1 MADMISTSTTFHA
14 NGKKHELAVVLR
26 YAPFVSGKNSEE
38 LALINENINL
48 FEYTNKLNGLM
59 MTGRIV
65 YDDNLGQLGKI
76 FSFPTVFCNF
86 IYHMLDQSKD
96 GDVGKEDVVEGTD
109 VSHTFLVDNMR
120 ILSRNG
126 NVIKY
131 EIKLVS
137 SFWLNFTQHVSYTTY
152 PGEKRVTD
160 IVKDIFDKAGLPTN
174 KKTFDDLKSSTS
186 IQYISG
192 GSETPISAF
201 SYLMKRSFY
210 IYENRDKSLKF
221 IVYDDQKNEF
231 RLFDLISDSYYLGQF
246 PVIINPTHSA
256 LEGLLQASDV
266 EMRSVVKGGNTD
278 GMFSMS
284 PRKFFTYDIGPGA
297 SGEIKPF
304 DVKAEDITQFID
316 NKSPDNQFPQRYDP
330 IMKAPTYLRTGSEWG
345 NDEDIYAEMVNTF
358 MNVDALI
365 VNIDGDPRHKPASVF
380 TLELRDK
387 DNAIEGEEV
396 SSLKDQK
403 TRYMQLRGSWI
414 STSVR
419 HIIVPRDDVLGGKV
433 RSNVCLSR
441 NFVNK
446 EEEKT

>member
-1 MADMISTSTTFHA
+1 MADTTTATTTFQA

-26 YAPFVSGKNSEE
+26 YAPYVSGKNSEE
-38 LALINENINL
+38 IALVNENINL

-65 YDDNLGQLGKI
+65 YDDNRGQLGKI
-76 FSFPTVFCNF
+76 FSFPTVFCHF
-86 IYHMLDQSKD
+86 VYHMLDQSKV
-96 GDVGKEDVVEGTD
+96 GDVGKEDVIKGTD

-126 NVIKY
+126 NIVKY

-137 SFWLNFTQHVSYTTY
+137 SFWFNFTRHVSYTTY
-152 PGEKRVTD
+152 PAEKPVTK
-160 IVKDIFDKAGLPTN
+160 IVEDIFSDAGLPIN

-192 GSETPISAF
+192 GTETPISAF

-221 IVYDDQKNEF
+221 VVYDEQKNEF
-231 RLFDLISDSYYLGQF
+231 RLFDLFSDGYYLGHF
-246 PVIINPTHSA
+246 PIVINPSKSA
-256 LEGLLQASDV
+256 LEGLFQASDV

-278 GMFSMS
+278 GLFSMA
-284 PRKFFTYDIGPGA
+284 PRRFFTYDIGPGA
-297 SGEIKPF
+297 SGEIKQF

-345 NDEDIYAEMVNTF
+345 NDEDMYAEMVNTF

-403 TRYMQLRGSWI
+403 TRYMQLRGTWI

-446 EEEKT
+446 EEDK

>member
-1 MADMISTSTTFHA
+1 MSDLATSNTFHA

-26 YAPFVSGKNSEE
+26 YEPTIQGKTLEE
-38 LALINENINL
+38 LSLINENIEL

-59 MTGRIV
+59 MTGRII
-65 YDDNLGQLGKI
+65 YDDNMGHLGKV
-76 FSFPTVFCNF
+76 FSLQNIYCYF
-86 IYHMLDQSKD
+86 IYHVLDQEKD
-96 GDVGKEDVVEGTD
+96 GEVGTESVVKDSE
-109 VSHTFLVDNMR
+109 VSHTFLVDNMK
-120 ILSRNG
+120 IVSRNE
-126 NVIKY
+126 NTIRY
-131 EIKLVS
+131 EIRLIS
-137 SFWLNFTQHVSYTTY
+137 MTWFNFTRHVSYTTY
-152 PGEKRVTD
+152 PESKSVTD
-160 IVKDIFDKAGLPTN
+160 IIRDIFSNAGLTAH
-174 KKTFDDLKSSTS
+174 KKTFDDLKSSIS

-192 GSETPISAF
+192 GSETPLSAF

-210 IYENRDKSLKF
+210 IYGEREKTLKF
-221 IVYDDQKNEF
+221 IVYDEQKDEY
-231 RLFDLISDSYYLGQF
+231 RIFDLCSDKNYLGNF
-246 PVIINPTHSA
+246 SVVINPAKSA

-278 GMFSMS
+278 GMISMA
-284 PRKFFTYDIGPGA
+284 PRRFFTYDIGPGA
-297 SGEIKPF
+297 SGEITTI
-304 DVKAEDITQFID
+304 DVKSDEITQYID
-316 NKSPDNQFPQRYDP
+316 NKSPDNTLPQRYDP
-330 IMKAPTYLRTGSEWG
+330 IMNAPTYLRTGSEWS
-345 NDEDIYAEMVNTF
+345 NNEDMYAEMVNTF

-380 TLELRDK
+380 TLDLRDK

-403 TRYMQLRGSWI
+403 TRYMQLRGPWI

-446 EEEKT
+446 EEEKS